1 MDANKIVVHVE
12 DRQSGDVVLY
22 FLAEGIRKPG
32 IASVSHADGEI
43 VALHEG
49 RRYLRGIRLADHR
62 DKFAADALCGAVA
75 LLAFLRFRVN
85 LLKLSIVNLHPESL
99 LYGWQV
105 HVQSVTCELYA
116 VTQAAR

>member
-1 MDANKIVVHVE
+1 MGLLI
-12 DRQSGDVVLY
+12 RPLWTLVLA
-22 FLAEGIRKPG
+22 L
-32 IASVSHADGEI
+32 IAGI
-43 VALHEG
+43 VA
-49 RRYLRGIRLADHR
+49 RIMS
-62 DKFAADALCGAVA
+62 AALVLTFLP